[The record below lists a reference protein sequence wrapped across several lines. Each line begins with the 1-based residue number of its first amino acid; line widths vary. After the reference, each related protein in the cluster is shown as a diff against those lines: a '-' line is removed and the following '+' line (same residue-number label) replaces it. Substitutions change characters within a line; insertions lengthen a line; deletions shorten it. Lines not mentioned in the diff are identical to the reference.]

1 MKELIIVALLGIAM
15 LAIDILKL
23 RKLALAV
30 GALGLLSLIG
40 VSAADWGT
48 NQVPFAEYGGMLLFD
63 NYALAF
69 TIAFAAITL
78 LWLFLTSDTYGT
90 NHHRRID
97 IYALSFFSLCGA
109 VLMVSYSNLV
119 MLFIGLEILSIPLY
133 ALAAS
138 NKRDLLSNEAGF
150 KYFFLGSVASAVL
163 LFGIALI
170 YGACGSFDLH
180 VIHEKIE
187 AMNSF
192 GGLITTGVVLI
203 LVGFAF
209 KISVA
214 PFQMWAPD
222 VYQGSP
228 SVVTAFM
235 ATIVKGAAFGGMVR
249 LFGTSLFP
257 LPDHYITALAWM
269 SALTLIFS
277 NLVAMKQVNSKRL
290 LAYSSVSHAGFM
302 LGLVMMAS
310 SVSPKYLLYYI
321 ITYSVASLTAFA
333 VINHVSSI
341 QNGDES
347 IDAFKGLV
355 KRNPLLAG
363 AMTLSLLS
371 MAGIPPL
378 SGFLAKYFVISN
390 LLAGGYVP
398 LVIVMILTSAVA
410 AYYYLK
416 IIIAM
421 FTPLENAGRIY
432 VDGTQ
437 KVMYIILSIL
447 MVAMFFGAG
456 LLEMIKW

>member
-40 VSAADWGT
+40 VSVADWGT

-63 NYALAF
+63 NFALAF

-78 LWLFLTSDTYGT
+78 LWLFMTSDTYGT
-90 NHHRRID
+90 NQHRRID

-109 VLMVSYSNLV
+109 VVMVSYSNLV

-138 NKRDLLSNEAGF
+138 NKRDLVSNEAGF

-163 LFGIALI
+163 LFGIALL
-170 YGACGSFDLH
+170 YGACGSFDLK
-180 VIHEKIE
+180 VIHEKIM
-187 AMNSF
+187 AMHSF
-192 GGLITTGVVLI
+192 GGLITTGVIMI

-257 LPDHYITALAWM
+257 LPDYYITALAWM

-310 SVSPKYLLYYI
+310 SVSSKYLLYYI
-321 ITYSVASLTAFA
+321 VTYSIASLTAFA
-333 VINHVSSI
+333 AINHVSSI

-421 FTPLENAGRIY
+421 FTPLEHAGRIY
-432 VDGTQ
+432 VDGMQ

-447 MVAMFFGAG
+447 LVALFFGAG

>member
-1 MKELIIVALLGIAM
+1 MKELIIVALLGVAM

-40 VSAADWGT
+40 VSVADWGT
-48 NQVPFAEYGGMLLFD
+48 NQVPFADYGGMLLFD

-78 LWLFLTSDTYGT
+78 IWLFMTSDAYGT
-90 NHHRRID
+90 NQHKRID

-109 VLMVSYSNLV
+109 VVMVSYSNLV

-138 NKRDLLSNEAGF
+138 NKRDLISNEAGF

-170 YGACGSFDLH
+170 YGACGSFDLQ
-180 VIHEKIE
+180 VIHEKVT

-277 NLVAMKQVNSKRL
+277 NLVALKQVNSKRL

-321 ITYSVASLTAFA
+321 ITYSIASLTAFA

-347 IDAFKGLV
+347 IDAFNGLV

-363 AMTLSLLS
+363 AMTMSLLS

-421 FTPLENAGRIY
+421 FTPLEHAGRIY
-432 VDGTQ
+432 VDSMQ
-437 KVMYIILSIL
+437 KVMYILLSML
-447 MVAMFFGAG
+447 MVALFFGAG
-456 LLEMIKW
+456 LLEMVKW

>member
-1 MKELIIVALLGIAM
+1 
-15 LAIDILKL
+15 
-23 RKLALAV
+23 
-30 GALGLLSLIG
+30 
-40 VSAADWGT
+40 
-48 NQVPFAEYGGMLLFD
+48 
-63 NYALAF
+63 
-69 TIAFAAITL
+69 
-78 LWLFLTSDTYGT
+78 
-90 NHHRRID
+90 
-97 IYALSFFSLCGA
+97 
-109 VLMVSYSNLV
+109 
-119 MLFIGLEILSIPLY
+119 
-133 ALAAS
+133 
-138 NKRDLLSNEAGF
+138 
-150 KYFFLGSVASAVL
+150 
-163 LFGIALI
+163 
-170 YGACGSFDLH
+170 
-180 VIHEKIE
+180 
-187 AMNSF
+187 
-192 GGLITTGVVLI
+192 
-203 LVGFAF
+203 
-209 KISVA
+209 
-214 PFQMWAPD
+214 
-222 VYQGSP
+222 
-228 SVVTAFM
+228 
-235 ATIVKGAAFGGMVR
+235 
-249 LFGTSLFP
+249 
-257 LPDHYITALAWM
+257 
-269 SALTLIFS
+269 
-277 NLVAMKQVNSKRL
+277 MKQVNSKRL

>member
-1 MKELIIVALLGIAM
+1 MKELIIIALLGIVV

-23 RKLALAV
+23 RKLTLPMT
-30 GALGLLSLIG
+30 ALGLLALIG
-40 VSAADWGT
+40 VSIADWGT
-48 NQVPFAEYGGMLLFD
+48 NQIPFAEYGGMLLFD
-63 NYALAF
+63 NFALAF
-69 TIAFAAITL
+69 TIAFAFIAL
-78 LWLFLTSDTYGT
+78 LWLLLTSDTYGN
-90 NHHRRID
+90 NHHRRTD
-97 IYALSFFSLCGA
+97 IYALSLFSLCGA

-119 MLFIGLEILSIPLY
+119 MLFLGLEILSIPLY

-138 NKRDLLSNEAGF
+138 DKRNILSNEAGF
-150 KYFFLGSVASAVL
+150 KYFFLGSLASAVM
-163 LFGIALI
+163 LFGIALL
-170 YGACGSFDLH
+170 YGACGSFDLK
-180 VIHEKIE
+180 VIHDKIL
-187 AMNSF
+187 AMHHF

-214 PFQMWAPD
+214 PFHLWAPD

-228 SVVTAFM
+228 TVVTAFM
-235 ATIVKGAAFGGMVR
+235 STIVKGAAFGGMLR

-257 LPDHYITALAWM
+257 LPEYYGTALAWM
-269 SALTLIFS
+269 SGLTLVLS
-277 NLVAMKQVNSKRL
+277 NLIALKQVNSKRL

-302 LGLVMMAS
+302 LGLIIMAS
-310 SVSPKYLLYYI
+310 TTSPKYLLYYI
-321 ITYSVASLTAFA
+321 ITYSVASLTSFA

-363 AMTLSLLS
+363 AMTLSLFS

-390 LLAGGYVP
+390 LLSGGYIV
-398 LVIVMILTSAVA
+398 LVIIMILTSAIA

-432 VDGTQ
+432 VDGLQ
-437 KVMYIILSIL
+437 KGLYIVLTIL
-447 MVAMFFGAG
+447 MVAFFFGAPV
-456 LLEMIKW
+456 LEWVKC

>member
-23 RKLALAV
+23 RKFALAV

-40 VSAADWGT
+40 VSVADWGT
-48 NQVPFAEYGGMLLFD
+48 HQVPFAEYGGMLLFD

-69 TIAFAAITL
+69 TVAFAAITL
-78 LWLFLTSDTYGT
+78 LWLFLTSDTYGS
-90 NHHRRID
+90 NHHKRVD

-170 YGACGSFDLH
+170 YGACGSFDLQ
-180 VIHEKIE
+180 VIHEKIT

-228 SVVTAFM
+228 TVVTAFM

-277 NLVAMKQVNSKRL
+277 NLVAVKQVNSKRL

-310 SVSPKYLLYYI
+310 SASPKYLLYYI
-321 ITYSVASLTAFA
+321 ITYSVASLTAFT

-447 MVAMFFGAG
+447 MVAMFFGAA

>member
-23 RKLALAV
+23 RKLTLPVAV
-30 GALGLLSLIG
+30 LGLLALIG
-40 VSAADWGT
+40 VSVADWGT
-48 NQVPFAEYGGMLLFD
+48 NQIPFAEYGGMLVFD
-63 NYALAF
+63 NFALAF
-69 TIAFAAITL
+69 TIGFASIAL
-78 LWLFLTSDTYGT
+78 LWLLMTSDTYGN
-90 NHHRRID
+90 NHNKRTD
-97 IYALSFFSLCGA
+97 IYALSLFSLCGA

-138 NKRDLLSNEAGF
+138 DKRNVLSNEAGF
-150 KYFFLGSVASAVL
+150 KYFFLGSLASAVM
-163 LFGIALI
+163 LFGIALL
-170 YGACGSFDLH
+170 YGACGSFDLQ
-180 VIHEKIE
+180 VIHEKIL
-187 AMNSF
+187 AMSYF

-228 SVVTAFM
+228 TVVTAFM
-235 ATIVKGAAFGGMVR
+235 ATIVKGAAFGGMIR

-257 LPDHYITALAWM
+257 LPDYYVTALAWM

-277 NLVAMKQVNSKRL
+277 NLIALQQANSKRL

-310 SVSPKYLLYYI
+310 TVSPKYLLYYI

-355 KRNPLLAG
+355 KRNPLMAG

-390 LLAGGYVP
+390 LLSGGYIA
-398 LVIVMILTSAVA
+398 LVIVMILTSAVG

-432 VDGTQ
+432 VDSLQ
-437 KVMYIILSIL
+437 KGLYIVLSVL
-447 MVAMFFGAG
+447 MIALFFCAG
-456 LLEMIKW
+456 MLEWVKW

>member
-1 MKELIIVALLGIAM
+1 MKELIIVALLGVAM

-40 VSAADWGT
+40 VSVADWGT
-48 NQVPFAEYGGMLLFD
+48 NQVPFADYGGMLLFD

-78 LWLFLTSDTYGT
+78 IWLFMTSDAYGT
-90 NHHRRID
+90 NQHKRID

-109 VLMVSYSNLV
+109 VVMVSYSNLV

-138 NKRDLLSNEAGF
+138 NKRDLISNEAGF

-170 YGACGSFDLH
+170 YGACGSFDLQ
-180 VIHEKIE
+180 VIHEKVT

-277 NLVAMKQVNSKRL
+277 NLVALKQVNSKRL

-321 ITYSVASLTAFA
+321 ITYSIASLTAFA

-363 AMTLSLLS
+363 AMTMSLLS

-421 FTPLENAGRIY
+421 FTPLEHAGRIY
-432 VDGTQ
+432 VDSMQ
-437 KVMYIILSIL
+437 KVMYILLSIL